1 MNRRGYIEV
10 IGKIRNDK
18 EENIEWGKLCHR
30 KEIAQQREWKEKG
43 KEENE
48 SQWQK
53 NVN

>member
-30 KEIAQQREWKEKG
+30 KEIAQQRESEKKKEK
-43 KEENE
+43 K
-48 SQWQK
+48 K
-53 NVN
+53 MKVNDKKM